1 MLTLK
6 LITEETDRVIR
17 GLEKK
22 HFKNAKEAIDE
33 VLAVDKSAVRP
44 SSSWTRTWQKPRN
57 WLPRLVV

>member
-6 LITEETDRVIR
+6 LIIEETDRVIR

-33 VLAVDKSAVRP
+33 VLAVDKKRREAQQQLDKN
-44 SSSWTRTWQKPRN
+44 WQKPRS
-57 WLPRLVV
+57 WLLRLVP